1 MVRSQ
6 RIIYLSVSLERIVGG
21 VKMDKLTIKQVRVL
35 NDLSQKQMAFKLDMP
50 LGTYQK
56 KEQGRS
62 PFTFLEV
69 VKICE
74 TFNVDINKIQVD

>member
-1 MVRSQ
+1 
-6 RIIYLSVSLERIVGG
+6 
-21 VKMDKLTIKQVRVL
+21 MDKLTIKQVRVL

-74 TFNVDINKIQVD
+74 TFNVDINKIQVDYFFKK

>member
-1 MVRSQ
+1 
-6 RIIYLSVSLERIVGG
+6 
-21 VKMDKLTIKQVRVL
+21 MDKLTIKQVRVL

-69 VKICE
+69 VKIWE